1 MKLSVI
7 TILYLL
13 LLVSSGKGQSNE
25 ANSEGLLGKYY
36 NKHYKFL
43 KPQLSDSC
51 IIKLDTPY
59 LDSLKTSSLFHQRFN
74 SPISYLNSRPFNN
87 DDMAFDPGTSTDKMP
102 NAVIATP
109 GIRYLL
115 KIFVPGR
122 TQILP
127 YPRRR

>member
-13 LLVSSGKGQSNE
+13 LLVASGKAQSNE
-25 ANSEGLLGKYY
+25 ANSEDLLGKYY
-36 NKHYKFL
+36 SEHNKFF
-43 KPQLSDSC
+43 KPKLSDSC
-51 IIKLDTPY
+51 IIKLNTPS
-59 LDSLKTSSLFHQRFN
+59 LDSLRMSSLFHKRFN
-74 SPISYLNSRPFNN
+74 APIPYLNYRPFNN

-115 KIFVPGR
+115 KIVVPGR
-122 TQILP
+122 IQIVP